1 MTLASGK
8 REFPGW
14 AVTAYEQIAHLH
26 EISLVQDEW
35 QYHVQ
40 EHNNLDPWNGPR
52 RLCNVY

>member
-35 QYHVQ
+35 QYYVQ